1 MIVNLFAS
9 FHSFLRRSSNEHTES
24 LIIHLCLILT
34 SSKCH
39 LQFNS
44 LNMCVHMKRTGDW
57 RLYPQDEAGSPYVLP
72 VVAEVEA
79 ELVTSGD
86 PDRHSYLPALGRSA
100 EYLHYPQYLNISS
113 SSAARRP
120 TRRPSGCCWGRVR
133 TWGEPSPCSASGAP
147 ARSGWEQSSSGTTR
161 VSSRGYADVEK
172 LL

>member
-1 MIVNLFAS
+1 M
-9 FHSFLRRSSNEHTES
+9 
-24 LIIHLCLILT
+24 
-34 SSKCH
+34 
-39 LQFNS
+39 
-44 LNMCVHMKRTGDW
+44 
-57 RLYPQDEAGSPYVLP
+57 
-72 VVAEVEA
+72 EA

-133 TWGEPSPCSASGAP
+133 TWGEPSPCRASGAP

-161 VSSRGYADVEK
+161 FSSRGYADVDVMLYYCSESIWAAA
-172 LL
+172 LRATLTRPGSTTATSSSPRASPTCSPTPTGAR